1 MPDETTGGAPAQTTN
16 EASQNVDQATP
27 PAAEGAPAQGQPQPQ
42 GDGAQPPAQPQT
54 AADVVP
60 PLMGGD
66 EPQSE
71 SAGEAPEQYE
81 AFKGADG
88 QEYAPEQVAGFV
100 ETAKKFGLSQEK
112 AQEMFGSVFPV
123 ASNYL
128 QQTHVKQVKAW
139 AEAAQKDPEYGG
151 AALKENMGLAK
162 MAYDKVATPELKKM
176 FRASGLD
183 NHPEILRM
191 FYRLGKSWAQDT
203 GVRGAPP
210 AQARV
215 VHYPNTKGMVE
226 DM

>member
-1 MPDETTGGAPAQTTN
+1 MPDEATGGAPAQTTN

-88 QEYAPEQVAGFV
+88 QEYAPEQDYRKYKQAARRYP
-100 ETAKKFGLSQEK
+100 AKHLS
-112 AQEMFGSVFPV
+112 FPPCR
-123 ASNYL
+123 A
-128 QQTHVKQVKAW
+128 AW
-139 AEAAQKDPEYGG
+139 RR
-151 AALKENMGLAK
+151 AL
-162 MAYDKVATPELKKM
+162 P
-176 FRASGLD
+176 
-183 NHPEILRM
+183 
-191 FYRLGKSWAQDT
+191 
-203 GVRGAPP
+203 
-210 AQARV
+210 
-215 VHYPNTKGMVE
+215 
-226 DM
+226 